1 MFETRIT
8 ELFHIAHPIMAGPMA
23 YLSGPEL
30 VAAISNAGGLGILVS
45 TSVPSPEELR
55 DEIRKTKSLT
65 DKPFAVNVTLA
76 PLIRPINYE
85 EYFAAAIEEGVQ
97 IFETSAR
104 SPEPYMKMLKDAGVK
119 VMHRATR
126 TRDVRTAERVGADA
140 VSILGTEAA
149 GIHGPEEVGALIRIP
164 AAVEAVKI
172 PVIAAGGI
180 TDARGFVAALAL
192 GAEGILMG
200 TRFMASKE
208 CSIHPNMKQWLLGLS
223 EADTMIYLRSIGNA
237 GRVAKTE
244 YTNKIREMEE
254 KGAALEELLP
264 YIEGRR
270 GQDSYVTG
278 DVSNASISVGQS
290 VGLIHDI
297 PTVKEIIDSI
307 INGAEAIIES
317 LHNLQRGKQPD

>member
-1 MFETRIT
+1 MFKTKVT
-8 ELFHIAHPIMAGPMA
+8 ELFGIEHPIIAGPMA
-23 YLSGPEL
+23 YLSGPEF
-30 VAAISNAGGLGILVS
+30 VAAVSNAGALGILVS
-45 TSVPSPEELR
+45 TTTPSAEELR
-55 DEIRKTKSLT
+55 EEIRKTKSLT
-65 DKPFAVNVTLA
+65 KKPFAVNVTLA

-85 EYFAAAIEEGVQ
+85 EYFATAIEEGVE
-97 IFETSAR
+97 IIETSAR
-104 SPEPYMKMLKDAGVK
+104 SPEPYMKMLKNAGAK

-126 TRDVRTAERVGADA
+126 IRDIKTAERVGADA

-149 GIHGPEEVGALIRIP
+149 GLHGPEEVGALVRIP

-180 TDARGFVAALAL
+180 SDARGFVAALAL

-208 CSIHPNMKQWLLGLS
+208 CGTHPNIKQWLLELS

-244 YTNKIREMEE
+244 YTEKIREMEE
-254 KGAALEELLP
+254 KGAALKELLP

-270 GQDSYVTG
+270 GRDSYITG
-278 DVSNASISVGQS
+278 DVTNASISVGQS

-297 PTVKEIIDSI
+297 PTVKEIIDGI
-307 INGAEAIIES
+307 INGAKAIIENLHS
-317 LHNLQRGKQPD
+317 LQTGKQSD